1 VIIRG
6 STAVCASLG
15 YPNKQS
21 VAPAMHN
28 AGYQALALDF
38 LFLALEV
45 EPALLGQAVAG
56 ARALGFRGCSVT
68 KPFKEAVIPL
78 LDHLDGTAAAIG
90 AGQHGPQRKRGTVRL
105 QFRLDRSRARH
116 RGGGGRRGRRPEFRG
131 SSRAR
136 IPFRAAGLH
145 RRRGRCGEG
154 HRLGPQAG
162 GLHGGPVQPGHP
174 KRQRRGGSLRRRVRG
189 RIRGNSRRRPLRCLR
204 ERHLRRH
211 GRRRRSLPDPPSALR
226 AGNVVLDAVIRPR
239 NTALLRAAR
248 AARCR
253 AVPGARM
260 LLYQGLFQFRL
271 FTGVEPPRPP

>member
-1 VIIRG
+1 
-6 STAVCASLG
+6 
-15 YPNKQS
+15 
-21 VAPAMHN
+21 MHN

-90 AGQHGPQRKRGTVRL
+90 AVNTVL
-105 QFRLDRSRARH
+105 NENGVLSGFNSDWIGAVRAI
-116 RGGGGRRGRRPEFRG
+116 EE
-131 SSRAR
+131 
-136 IPFRAAGLH
+136 AAGVGDA
-145 RRRGRCGEG
+145 GRNSGEAPAPG
-154 HRLGPQAG
+154 SLSGLRVCIAGAG
-162 GLHGGPVQPGHP
+162 GAGKAIAWGLKRAGCTVVLFNRDTRKGKDAADLFGVEFGGASAEIPAAGPFDAFVNATSVGMGDAGAPSP
-174 KRQRRGGSLRRRVRG
+174 
-189 RIRGNSRRRPLRCLR
+189 I
-204 ERHLRRH
+204 
-211 GRRRRSLPDPPSALR
+211 PPSALR

-271 FTGVEPPRPP
+271 FTGVEPPAAAMSRALDRALR